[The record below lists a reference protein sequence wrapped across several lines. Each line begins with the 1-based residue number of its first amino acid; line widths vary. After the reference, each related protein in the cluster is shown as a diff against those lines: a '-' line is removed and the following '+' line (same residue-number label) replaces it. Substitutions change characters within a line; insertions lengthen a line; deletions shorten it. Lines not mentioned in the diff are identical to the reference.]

1 MGAACD
7 ESDENTFA
15 IMKKNCTNVNVEVIR
30 FRLIVVGQLSVK
42 KNGTCRAE
50 F

>member
-1 MGAACD
+1 MNVYRWYCVNVMGAACD

-30 FRLIVVGQLSVK
+30 FRLIAVGQL
-42 KNGTCRAE
+42 
-50 F
+50 

>member
-30 FRLIVVGQLSVK
+30 FRLIAVGQPKPL
-42 KNGTCRAE
+42 C
-50 F
+50 